1 MKKKKGHL
9 GLSNSFHYTL
19 MVLPG
24 YIWLFMFSIVPMV
37 GIVMA
42 FQDYNPSKGWFG
54 SPWVGMKWFKYLTV
68 IPDAKRALVNTLII
82 AIAKVILNI
91 IIPLVFALLLNE
103 VKNMKFKKTVQT
115 IVYLP
120 HFVSWVILANIIT
133 NILGANGI
141 FNTVRSAFGATD
153 TVLPMTIPGIFRQ
166 LLIGTDVWKEFGY
179 NAVIYLAALTGIS
192 PSLYEAAAEDGLV
205 TVYPIGP
212 NVKSY
217 NLIMGDSAFWNSFW
231 ISIKRVVIG
240 TVWTM
245 VVLIMMSY
253 PLAKS
258 KTEYK
263 PRNVLMWI
271 LVFCMLFN
279 GGTIPWFIT
288 VKNYGMIDTMAALV
302 LAGSVPVFNV
312 LLMMNFFRGIP
323 GDLEEAAR
331 VDGAGPW
338 RILWQIVVPCSK
350 PVIATIVLFT
360 SVGYWNEYFQGLV
373 LMNKETN
380 YPLQTYIRQISV
392 QIPVG
397 VTLTAEQYQQLAQ
410 NSNKS
415 LEAAK
420 VFIALVP
427 MLIVYPFLQKYFVTG
442 ITLGAVK
449 E

>member
-54 SPWVGMKWFKYLTV
+54 SPWVGLKWFKYLTV

-141 FNTVRSAFGATD
+141 FNTVRSAMGATD
-153 TVLPMTIPGIFRQ
+153 TVLPMTMPGIFRQ

-192 PSLYEAAAEDGLV
+192 PSLYEAAAIDGASRWKRVWHITIPGLV
-205 TVYPIGP
+205 PTRYSTCTTSWLLKLVISSIHTYTV
-212 NVKSY
+212 
-217 NLIMGDSAFWNSFW
+217 
-231 ISIKRVVIG
+231 
-240 TVWTM
+240 
-245 VVLIMMSY
+245 
-253 PLAKS
+253 
-258 KTEYK
+258 
-263 PRNVLMWI
+263 
-271 LVFCMLFN
+271 
-279 GGTIPWFIT
+279 
-288 VKNYGMIDTMAALV
+288 LV
-302 LAGSVPVFNV
+302 LQTCSSRWLLQQVSLNLLSASCWLL
-312 LLMMNFFRGIP
+312 LLMFVLTSLLITRFSKEGRNYDRKQEF
-323 GDLEEAAR
+323 
-331 VDGAGPW
+331 
-338 RILWQIVVPCSK
+338 WQQ
-350 PVIATIVLFT
+350 
-360 SVGYWNEYFQGLV
+360 SV
-373 LMNKETN
+373 
-380 YPLQTYIRQISV
+380 
-392 QIPVG
+392 
-397 VTLTAEQYQQLAQ
+397 
-410 NSNKS
+410 
-415 LEAAK
+415 
-420 VFIALVP
+420 
-427 MLIVYPFLQKYFVTG
+427 
-442 ITLGAVK
+442 
-449 E
+449 

>member
-141 FNTVRSAFGATD
+141 
-153 TVLPMTIPGIFRQ
+153 PMTIPGIFRQ

-192 PSLYEAAAEDGLV
+192 PSLYEAAAIDGVSAWQNFWQITFPL
-205 TVYPIGP
+205 IGP
-212 NVKSY
+212 FFTINMVLSLKNS
-217 NLIMGDSAFWNSFW
+217 LGAFDQVMALT
-231 ISIKRVVIG
+231 KG
-240 TVWTM
+240 G
-245 VVLIMMSY
+245 
-253 PLAKS
+253 PDS
-258 KTEYK
+258 KTETVSY
-263 PRNVLMWI
+263 LI
-271 LVFCMLFN
+271 FQN
-279 GGTIPWFIT
+279 GLGNGEYSYQMANAVTFFI
-288 VKNYGMIDTMAALV
+288 V
-302 LAGSVPVFNV
+302 LAILAFVQ
-312 LLMMNFFRGIP
+312 LKFFSG
-323 GDLEEAAR
+323 
-331 VDGAGPW
+331 
-338 RILWQIVVPCSK
+338 
-350 PVIATIVLFT
+350 
-360 SVGYWNEYFQGLV
+360 
-373 LMNKETN
+373 KE
-380 YPLQTYIRQISV
+380 
-392 QIPVG
+392 
-397 VTLTAEQYQQLAQ
+397 
-410 NSNKS
+410 
-415 LEAAK
+415 K
-420 VFIALVP
+420 V
-427 MLIVYPFLQKYFVTG
+427 
-442 ITLGAVK
+442 
-449 E
+449 

>member
-54 SPWVGMKWFKYLTV
+54 SPWVGLKWFKYLTV

-141 FNTVRSAFGATD
+141 FNTVRSAMGATD
-153 TVLPMTIPGIFRQ
+153 TVLPMTMPGIFRQ

-192 PSLYEAAAEDGLV
+192 PSLYEAAAIDGASRWKRVWHITIPGLV
-205 TVYPIGP
+205 P
-212 NVKSY
+212 
-217 NLIMGDSAFWNSFW
+217 
-231 ISIKRVVIG
+231 
-240 TVWTM
+240 
-245 VVLIMMSY
+245 
-253 PLAKS
+253 
-258 KTEYK
+258 
-263 PRNVLMWI
+263 
-271 LVFCMLFN
+271 
-279 GGTIPWFIT
+279 
-288 VKNYGMIDTMAALV
+288 
-302 LAGSVPVFNV
+302 
-312 LLMMNFFRGIP
+312 
-323 GDLEEAAR
+323 
-331 VDGAGPW
+331 
-338 RILWQIVVPCSK
+338 
-350 PVIATIVLFT
+350 TIVLLTTLAMGNVLNAGFDQVFNMYNQHT
-360 SVGYWNEYFQGLV
+360 EYQDPHQDVSRFV
-373 LMNKETN
+373 LCFALCQRIGHHNQDNHGPYGSNHNSLDGNPEG
-380 YPLQTYIRQISV
+380 
-392 QIPVG
+392 IP
-397 VTLTAEQYQQLAQ
+397 EC
-410 NSNKS
+410 
-415 LEAAK
+415 
-420 VFIALVP
+420 
-427 MLIVYPFLQKYFVTG
+427 G
-442 ITLGAVK
+442 ITHNQAVGFYV
-449 E
+449 